1 MVGQEN
7 ERFFVVQAELEKQF
21 AVLAAQLEGPV
32 SEFVSDP
39 EHEQQDQ
46 IVRDFFDVARR
57 LRKNAREICRFL
69 RRREPP
75 PPLPPVLTGHAS
87 SLLPY

>member
-75 PPLPPVLTGHAS
+75 PPS
-87 SLLPY
+87 LPY